1 MIKKIDYLS
10 KRISGEKVYFV
21 VIVNRIAW
29 YWDYKGERYGDF
41 MDIKIAE
48 LKFFTTELIEGAIK
62 VLAAQAKG
70 SIKQIKCQKK

>member
-1 MIKKIDYLS
+1 MIKKIDFLS

-41 MDIKIAE
+41 MDIKIGD
-48 LKFFTTELIEGAIK
+48 LKFYTTELIKGAVK
-62 VLAAQAKG
+62 VLAEQAKE
-70 SIKQIKCQKK
+70 SIKQIKCKKK